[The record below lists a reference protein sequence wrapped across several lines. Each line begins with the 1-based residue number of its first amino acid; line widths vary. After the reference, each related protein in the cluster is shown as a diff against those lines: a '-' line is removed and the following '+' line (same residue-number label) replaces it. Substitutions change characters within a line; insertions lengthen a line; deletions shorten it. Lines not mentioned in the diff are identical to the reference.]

1 MTLAALVLA
10 LGLQAPAPAP
20 AAQPPD
26 FSKVEI
32 KATKLTP
39 NFYVLE
45 GQGGA
50 IGVLVGPDGV
60 FMVDSQF
67 APLSDKIAA
76 AIRQISDRPIRFMVN
91 THVHGDHTGGNE
103 NFGKMGATILARPQ
117 LRERLEHPN
126 PGANGQPTPPTPAA
140 GLPLITYDA

>member
-1 MTLAALVLA
+1 MIVAVVALA
-10 LGLQAPAPAP
+10 LGLQA
-20 AAQPPD
+20 AQPD

-32 KATKLTP
+32 KTTKLAP

-76 AIRQISDRPIRFMVN
+76 AIRQISDRPIKFMVN
-91 THVHGDHTGGNE
+91 THVHGDHTCGDE
-103 NFGKMGATILARPQ
+103 NFAKMGVTIIARDE
-117 LRERLEHPN
+117 LRARDVARTSSMRARRYSAHD
-126 PGANGQPTPPTPAA
+126 GAR
-140 GLPLITYDA
+140 